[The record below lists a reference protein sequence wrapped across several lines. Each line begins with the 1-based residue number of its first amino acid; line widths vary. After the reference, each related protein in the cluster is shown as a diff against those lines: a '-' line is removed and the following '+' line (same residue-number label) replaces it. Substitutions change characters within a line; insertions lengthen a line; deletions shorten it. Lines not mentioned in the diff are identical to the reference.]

1 MAEITQAEKQNRKRQ
16 NLEYPLN
23 NPDDYLGRLKFTVVK
38 EPETDLGNMLDFV
51 KNTVGIGAK
60 GIKDTATE
68 EQTTEGAVEKTKEE
82 LQKEIDTVRGNVF
95 VTRNGPRELINTG
108 RSVKL
113 YMPTGLAYRD
123 TVNYENFDLGGMGG
137 GAEAALKGGGSVA
150 KSIFDGGVQTLAAAF
165 GGAANK
171 DMASLATVKLAS
183 IAPDEIA
190 GAFKSAGQVTSNP
203 NTRVLFKSVNLREFA
218 FAFKFIATSKKEAE
232 EVKEIIKFFRTELY
246 PENIKVPVPGGNNSI
261 SIGYRFPNK
270 FKIEVLYRGKH
281 IATKIK
287 PCFLRDVN
295 VTYNPTV
302 SAMHDDGNFQEV
314 EMSLMFQESRTLAR
328 EDIEGDETTGNEG
341 GV

>member
-1 MAEITQAEKQNRKRQ
+1 MAEITQAEKLTRQRQ

-23 NPDDYLGRLKFTVVK
+23 NPDEYLGRLKFTVLK
-38 EPETDLGNMLDFV
+38 EPENDLGNLLDFV
-51 KNTVGIGAK
+51 TNATKNLFGNVL
-60 GIKDTATE
+60 DTATE
-68 EQTTEGAVEKTKEE
+68 EQTTEEAVEKTKEE
-82 LQKEIDTVRGNVF
+82 LQAEADTFNGNVF
-95 VTRNGPRELINTG
+95 VTREGPRELINTG

-123 TVNYENFDLGGMGG
+123 TVNYENFDLGGMGA

-150 KSIFDGGVQTLAAAF
+150 KSIFDGGMQTLSAAF
-165 GGAANK
+165 GGSANK
-171 DMASLATVKLAS
+171 DIATLSTVKLAAK
-183 IAPDEIA
+183 APDEIS

-218 FAFKFIATSKKEAE
+218 FAFKFIATSAREAE
-232 EVKEIIKFFRTELY
+232 EVKQIIKFFRTELY
-246 PENIKVPVPGGNNSI
+246 PENIKLDVSAGNKI

-270 FKIEVLYRGKH
+270 FKIEVLYKGEH

-302 SAMHDDGNFQEV
+302 SAMHDDGNFQEI

-328 EDIEGDETTGNEG
+328 EDIEGDEAEGNEG
-341 GV
+341 GF